1 MSEAEQHEP
10 VSGAPIMDGAA
21 PSELECDRAWLAAI
35 VDFSSDAILSK
46 KLDGT
51 ITSWNAA
58 AERMYG
64 YPAAEV
70 IGRSIEMLVPADRL
84 EELRGMDERLAR
96 GERVPPLET
105 VRLTRDGRR
114 IDVALTMSPI
124 IDHTGAV
131 VGASGIGRDISERRR
146 ADEALRRSQAELKD
160 FVENSALGLHWVGP
174 DGIILWANQAELDL
188 LGYRRDEYVGRHIA
202 EFHADPA
209 AIEAILERLGRN
221 EQLYNYEARLRCKDG
236 SIRHVLISS
245 NVYFE
250 DGEFIHTRCF
260 TSDITERKQAEIVIG
275 GQKRALELIVEGAP
289 LAARARNAGA
299 DHRGALGA
307 WRARLDPA
315 ARRRW
320 SASAAWRRAEPARK
334 LQPGDR
340 RPGHRPC
347 GRLLRRPPR
356 IGAEPVIV
364 TDIATDPL
372 WDGYHELALPARPA
386 RVLVG
391 ADSGQ
396 GRPASRHLTPSTI
409 DSPGRRDAP
418 DLQVIEVLSRTAA
431 IAIEAKRAE
440 RQERL
445 LVEELSHRVKNTL
458 ATAQSLATQTLRKSA
473 SPERFAAAF
482 SGRLAALAKA
492 HTLLANDGWTGA
504 GLHDLIREQLAAYRA
519 ADDASV
525 TIQGDDVAL
534 EPSAALALG
543 LTLHELATNAAK
555 HGALASPSGSIEI
568 GAQVGTGSRRASTEA
583 DLARAR
589 RPADRR
595 AAAARLRP
603 DADRARAV
611 LSAPGPRRAGFPP
624 GRPALHDRPA
634 GRRRGSACGRRRLA
648 GRAPPCRSDPLIC
661 AACAFSSSRT
671 SSWCPWTS
679 RRCCGSSAV
688 R

>member
-10 VSGAPIMDGAA
+10 DSGAPVMAGAA
-21 PSELECDRAWLAAI
+21 SSELESDRAWLAAI

-70 IGRSIEMLVPADRL
+70 IGRSIEMLVPADRRG
-84 EELRGMDERLAR
+84 ELRGMDERLAR

-160 FVENSALGLHWVGP
+160 FVENSAVGLHWVGP

-188 LGYRRDEYVGRHIA
+188 LGYGRDEYLGRHIA

-221 EQLYNYEARLRCKDG
+221 EQVSNYEARLRCKDG

-250 DGEFIHTRCF
+250 NGEFIHTRCF

-289 LAARARNAGA
+289 LAVVLETLVRTIEERSV
-299 DHRGALGA
+299 HGALASVLLLDDDGLHLRHGA
-307 WRARLDPA
+307 APSLPESYRRAVDGLAIGPA
-315 ARRRW
+315 AG
-320 SASAAWRRAEPARK
+320 SCGTAAHRRA
-334 LQPGDR
+334 
-340 RPGHRPC
+340 
-347 GRLLRRPPR
+347 
-356 IGAEPVIV
+356 PVIV

-372 WDGYHELALPARPA
+372 WDGYRELALQHGLRACWSAPILARDDRLFGTYAIYHRQPRA
-386 RVLVG
+386 
-391 ADSGQ
+391 
-396 GRPASRHLTPSTI
+396 PS
-409 DSPGRRDAP
+409 AQ

-458 ATAQSLATQTLRKSA
+458 ATAQSLATQTLRGSA

-492 HTLLANDGWTGA
+492 HTLLANHGWTGA

-555 HGALASPSGSIEI
+555 HGALASPAGSIEI
-568 GAQVGTGSRRASTEA
+568 GAQVGTGSRG
-583 DLARAR
+583 R
-589 RPADRR
+589 RLKLTWRERGGPPIGAPPRR
-595 AAAARLRP
+595 GFGLMLIEGG
-603 DADRARAV
+603 
-611 LSAPGPRRAGFPP
+611 LSYQLQGRVALNFRRAGLHCTIDLPVAGGAVRAGAGGWP
-624 GRPALHDRPA
+624 GEHQ
-634 GRRRGSACGRRRLA
+634 LA
-648 GRAPPCRSDPLIC
+648 GQTR
-661 AACAFSSSRT
+661 
-671 SSWCPWTS
+671 
-679 RRCCGSSAV
+679 
-688 R
+688 

>member
-1 MSEAEQHEP
+1 MSEAEQCEP
-10 VSGAPIMDGAA
+10 ASEAPVTAGTAS
-21 PSELECDRAWLAAI
+21 SELDSDRAWLAAI

-70 IGRSIEMLVPADRL
+70 IGRSIEMLVPEDRL
-84 EELRGMDERLAR
+84 EELRGMDERLEQ

-124 IDHTGAV
+124 IDPTGAV
-131 VGASGIGRDISERRR
+131 VGASGIGRDISARRR

-188 LGYRRDEYVGRHIA
+188 LGYRRDEYLGRHIV
-202 EFHADPA
+202 EFQADPA
-209 AIEAILERLGRN
+209 AIDGILERLGRN
-221 EQLYNYEARLRCKDG
+221 EQLVNHEARLRCKDG

-250 DGEFIHTRCF
+250 NGEFIHTRCF

-289 LAARARNAGA
+289 LVAVLEALVRTVEERSVHGALASILLLDDDGLHLRHGAAPSLPDSFNRALDGLAAGA
-299 DHRGALGA
+299 
-307 WRARLDPA
+307 A
-315 ARRRW
+315 AG
-320 SASAAWRRAEPARK
+320 ASATTAQGSKAM
-334 LQPGDR
+334 
-340 RPGHRPC
+340 
-347 GRLLRRPPR
+347 
-356 IGAEPVIV
+356 IV
-364 TDIATDPL
+364 TDIATDSH
-372 WDGYHELALPARPA
+372 WQAHRGLARRHRLRACWSAPIRAKDN
-386 RVLVG
+386 RVLGVF
-391 ADSGQ
+391 AIYHRQ
-396 GRPASRHLTPSTI
+396 PRAP
-409 DSPGRRDAP
+409 DAA

-458 ATAQSLATQTLRKSA
+458 ATAQALATQTLRQSV

-492 HTLLANDGWTGA
+492 HTLLANDRWTGA
-504 GLHDLIREQLAAYRA
+504 KLHELIREQLAAHCA
-519 ADDASV
+519 ADDAIV

-555 HGALASPSGSIEI
+555 HGALASPAGSIEI
-568 GAQVGTGSRRASTEA
+568 GAQVGAGSDGRRLTLTWRERGGPPI
-583 DLARAR
+583 RAR
-589 RPADRR
+589 PGRGFG
-595 AAAARLRP
+595 LMLIEQG
-603 DADRARAV
+603 
-611 LSAPGPRRAGFPP
+611 LSYQLQGRVALNFRRAGLHCTIDLPVAGGAVRGGAGGWP
-624 GRPALHDRPA
+624 GEHQ
-634 GRRRGSACGRRRLA
+634 LA
-648 GRAPPCRSDPLIC
+648 GQTR
-661 AACAFSSSRT
+661 
-671 SSWCPWTS
+671 
-679 RRCCGSSAV
+679 
-688 R
+688 